1 MTSRNFIGVLG
12 LLGSIVIGGSTSY
25 FLAAITKA
33 DATFYS
39 RIFVLL
45 IPAFFAGWL
54 IGEGFSRRVSFWLAL
69 LGVLFGVSGS
79 LANELFFGESY
90 TTSTGAFMYL
100 SKALFTGL
108 IVSSFILFGR
118 NSSVLRFASGFGEL
132 EDDASATEKADL
144 AVDGFDRS
152 AEKDADLAVDGF
164 DRSAEKDADL
174 AVDGFDRSAEKDA
187 DLADKSGRSADSGE
201 EPSHS
206 DEKLAVSEERVASFE
221 GGVATSERNVATFE
235 GGVATSERN
244 VATFEGGV
252 ATFDESAA
260 TSDESAATSDE
271 REEIIPE
278 EDTISRLFH
287 PFGVHYTSAEEAV
300 KTDSFDGTDE
310 ENKEISEKDTIFGA
324 TLFEKNAELI
334 VQKARLEADRIL
346 FAAEQDLQRIRGEK
360 EKTENELK
368 LLVKTER
375 ELIKQ
380 YKEKV

>member
-174 AVDGFDRSAEKDA
+174 A
-187 DLADKSGRSADSGE
+187 DKSGRSADSGE

-206 DEKLAVSEERVASFE
+206 DEKLAVSEERVAS
-221 GGVATSERNVATFE
+221 FE

>member
-25 FLAAITKA
+25 FLAGITKA

-152 AEKDADLAVDGF
+152 AEKDADLA
-164 DRSAEKDADL
+164 
-174 AVDGFDRSAEKDA
+174 
-187 DLADKSGRSADSGE
+187 DKSGRSADSGE

-221 GGVATSERNVATFE
+221 GGVATSERN
-235 GGVATSERN
+235 
-244 VATFEGGV
+244 V